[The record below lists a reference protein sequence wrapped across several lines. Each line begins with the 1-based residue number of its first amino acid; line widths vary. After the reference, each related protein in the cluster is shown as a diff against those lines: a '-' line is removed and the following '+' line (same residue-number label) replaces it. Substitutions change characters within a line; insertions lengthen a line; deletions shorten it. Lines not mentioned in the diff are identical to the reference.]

1 MIKGPCC
8 LNCEEKKHTPYL
20 ITIDQR
26 SGFICQECYNSNIW
40 AKSQMEKKLSRLTTK
55 GTLRKKRGQ
64 PRIDIGIEFVVY
76 AKLLQISKGRKI
88 TMWKAWA
95 QLVKHRNFP
104 DLMFPHFKKKKNYS
118 YKNFMEK
125 IKDPD
130 WQNDYY
136 KNNVIKSQLIKR
148 LEEIEF
154 TY

>member
-1 MIKGPCC
+1 MGK
-8 LNCEEKKHTPYL
+8 
-20 ITIDQR
+20 ITD
-26 SGFICQECYNSNIW
+26 GE
-40 AKSQMEKKLSRLTTK
+40 KLSRLTTK

-136 KNNVIKSQLIKR
+136 KNNVIKYKIIKR

>member
-1 MIKGPCC
+1 MGNNKV
-8 LNCEEKKHTPYL
+8 
-20 ITIDQR
+20 R
-26 SGFICQECYNSNIW
+26 SGLGSFFT
-40 AKSQMEKKLSRLTTK
+40 AKGQ
-55 GTLRKKRGQ
+55 LRKPRGRPQ
-64 PRIDIGIEFVVY
+64 LDLGIQFTVY
-76 AKLLQISKGRKI
+76 GKLLQISRGRKI

-104 DLMFPHFKKKKNYS
+104 DLMKPHFQKMKK
-118 YKNFMEK
+118 YKNNKDWRDK

>member
-1 MIKGPCC
+1 MGK
-8 LNCEEKKHTPYL
+8 
-20 ITIDQR
+20 ITD
-26 SGFICQECYNSNIW
+26 GG
-40 AKSQMEKKLSRLTTK
+40 KLSRLTTK

-104 DLMFPHFKKKKNYS
+104 DLMKPHFQKMKK
-118 YKNFMEK
+118 YKSSKAWREK

-136 KNNVIKSQLIKR
+136 KNNIIKSQLIKR
-148 LEEIEF
+148 LSKINF
-154 TY
+154 AY

>member
-1 MIKGPCC
+1 MGK
-8 LNCEEKKHTPYL
+8 
-20 ITIDQR
+20 ITD
-26 SGFICQECYNSNIW
+26 GE
-40 AKSQMEKKLSRLTTK
+40 KLSRLTTK

-154 TY
+154 TYENNKTK

>member
-1 MIKGPCC
+1 MGNNKV
-8 LNCEEKKHTPYL
+8 
-20 ITIDQR
+20 
-26 SGFICQECYNSNIW
+26 
-40 AKSQMEKKLSRLTTK
+40 RLGLGSFFTSK
-55 GTLRKKRGQ
+55 GTIRKQRGQ
-64 PRIDIGIEFVVY
+64 PKIDIGIEFVIY
-76 AKLLQISKGRKI
+76 GKLLQISKGRNI
-88 TMWKAWA
+88 SMWKAWA

-104 DLMFPHFKKKKNYS
+104 DLMLPHFEKKKNYS
-118 YKNFMEK
+118 YKNFMER

>member
-1 MIKGPCC
+1 MGKITDSRGPFT
-8 LNCEEKKHTPYL
+8 L
-20 ITIDQR
+20 
-26 SGFICQECYNSNIW
+26 
-40 AKSQMEKKLSRLTTK
+40 LTTK

-64 PRIDIGIEFVVY
+64 PRIDIGIEFVIY

-104 DLMFPHFKKKKNYS
+104 DLMKPHFKKMKK
-118 YKNFMEK
+118 YKNNKDWRDK